1 MEIMFLG
8 TRAADYW
15 PGCFIGMEN
24 RFDQNNRRTTSTLID
39 RHILLDAGAHILDEL
54 NIADIEYLQITDI
67 IITHFHNDH
76 FSAKNIETIAA
87 GRIAPLRLWVSAS
100 ADAAAV
106 ASAEEDEVRAKIRAA
121 IAGIPGIEIHP
132 MTPGETYELAEDF
145 RITGLPA
152 NHDPRYFP
160 QHLLIEAGARKDK
173 QKIFYGMDGGW
184 LLFDTYQ
191 RLKKQ
196 KLDLMILDCT
206 VGDYVGDQRLAEHN
220 SLPMIRMMLPSLK
233 TVGAIDDHTVIYIDH
248 LAVTLHKSHRET
260 VEICRKDGIH
270 VAYDGLVIHSPEW
283 LE

>member
-1 MEIMFLG
+1 MELMFLG
-8 TRAADYW
+8 TRAADYCS
-15 PGCFIGMEN
+15 GSFIGMEN
-24 RFDQNNRRTTSTLID
+24 RFDQDNRRTTSTLID

-54 NIADIEYLQITDI
+54 RIANIDYLQITDI

-76 FSAKNIETIAA
+76 FNAKNIAAIAA
-87 GRIAPLRLWVSAS
+87 GRLAPLRLWVTAEAEAEAAS
-100 ADAAAV
+100 SKAD
-106 ASAEEDEVRAKIRAA
+106 EIRGKIRAA
-121 IAGIPGIEIHP
+121 LSQIPGAEIHP
-132 MTPGETYELAEDF
+132 MILGETYELSEDF
-145 RITGLPA
+145 KVTGLPA

-160 QHLLIEAGARKDK
+160 QHLLIEADD

-206 VGDYVGDQRLAEHN
+206 VGDYVGDQRLTEHN
-220 SLPMIRMMLPSLK
+220 SLPMIRVMLPSLK

-248 LAVTLHKSHRET
+248 LAVTLHRSHEKT
-260 VEICRKDGIH
+260 VEICQKDGIH

>member
-1 MEIMFLG
+1 MAE
-8 TRAADYW
+8 
-15 PGCFIGMEN
+15 
-24 RFDQNNRRTTSTLID
+24 
-39 RHILLDAGAHILDEL
+39 
-54 NIADIEYLQITDI
+54 
-67 IITHFHNDH
+67 
-76 FSAKNIETIAA
+76 
-87 GRIAPLRLWVSAS
+87 
-100 ADAAAV
+100 AV
-106 ASAEEDEVRAKIRAA
+106 ALAEAKAEDDVRAKIRAA
-121 IAGIPGIEIHP
+121 LSQIPGTEIHP
-132 MTPGETYELAEDF
+132 MKPGETYELSEDF
-145 RITGLPA
+145 RVTGLPA

-160 QHLLIEAGARKDK
+160 QHLLIEAGFRKEK

-220 SLPMIRMMLPSLK
+220 SLPMIRLMLPSLK

-248 LAVTLHKSHRET
+248 LAFTLHKSHEET